1 MPNTTHFL
9 RTAGVD
15 YTATTVTL
23 TFEAG
28 TVAGATQTVNV
39 PILEDGI
46 PESDEFLNITIS
58 GLSVGTAHAIIA
70 GGGGTGTITIINVG
84 SKFA

>member
-1 MPNTTHFL
+1 MHIL
-9 RTAGVD
+9 SLTAGAD

-23 TFEAG
+23 TFGTG

-39 PILEDGI
+39 LIIEDGEVE
-46 PESDEFLNITIS
+46 PDEVVNIMIS

-70 GGGGTGTITIINVG
+70 AGGGTGTITIINVD
-84 SKFA
+84 SKLA

>member
-9 RTAGVD
+9 RTAGAD

-23 TFEAG
+23 TFGAG

-39 PILEDGI
+39 PIIEDGM
-46 PESDEFLNITIS
+46 PESDEFVNIMIS
-58 GLSVGTAHAIIA
+58 GLSVGTAHAEIA
-70 GGGGTGTITIINVG
+70 GGGGTGTITIVNID